1 VTAGGP
7 QPGDEQGD
15 PLAERPSDRLGE
27 RLGDRLNERWRRWS
41 RARAAEV
48 VADAVASR
56 VDVRVVTDSTA
67 YLPAELVR
75 QHGIEVVPL
84 HVVVAGQV
92 RVEGQDVSPDDV
104 AAALRE
110 YTVVTTSR
118 TNPSV
123 FLEPY
128 ERLAAEGATAIVSV
142 HLSSQMSGTF
152 DAATLAAGEAPV
164 PVEVIDSRTIGMA
177 MGFAAIEGA
186 QRAADGADCEAVAAA
201 VRGRLGPSSVT
212 FYVHTL
218 EHLRRGGRI
227 GAASALLGSA
237 LAIKPI
243 LAVRDGR
250 IVPLEKVRTS
260 ARAIARLVAIAVE
273 QAEASGVAVDL
284 AVHHLDAGDRAE
296 TVAAQLR
303 DRVRGARS
311 VMVVELG
318 AVVGAHV
325 GPGTVA
331 VAVSPR
337 PDERLEPGDAGV
349 DRL

>member
-1 VTAGGP
+1 MTTGGGP
-7 QPGDEQGD
+7 AAEGQPDR
-15 PLAERPSDRLGE
+15 LSDKLGE
-27 RLGDRLNERWRRWS
+27 RLGERWRRRNRI
-41 RARAAEV
+41 RATEV
-48 VADAVASR
+48 VREEAAAPR

-67 YLPAELVR
+67 YLPGELVR

-84 HVVVAGQV
+84 HVVVAGQE
-92 RVEGQDVSPDDV
+92 RVEGEDVTPDDV

-110 YTVVTTSR
+110 YTIVTTSR
-118 TNPSV
+118 PSPGV
-123 FLEPY
+123 FA
-128 ERLAAEGATAIVSV
+128 ERYAALAADGATHVVSV
-142 HLSSQMSGTF
+142 HLSSQMSGTYE
-152 DAATLAAGEAPV
+152 AACLAAAEAPI

-177 MGFAAIEGA
+177 LGFAAIEGA
-186 QRAADGADCEAVAAA
+186 ERGAGGADCDAVASA
-201 VRGRLGPSSVT
+201 VRGRLGPSSIT

-260 ARAIARLVAIAVE
+260 ARALARLVALAVE
-273 QAEASGVAVDL
+273 QAQASGVAVDI

-303 DRVRGARS
+303 ERVRGARS

-331 VAVSPR
+331 VAISPR
-337 PDERLEPGDAGV
+337 PDDPLEPRDAGV